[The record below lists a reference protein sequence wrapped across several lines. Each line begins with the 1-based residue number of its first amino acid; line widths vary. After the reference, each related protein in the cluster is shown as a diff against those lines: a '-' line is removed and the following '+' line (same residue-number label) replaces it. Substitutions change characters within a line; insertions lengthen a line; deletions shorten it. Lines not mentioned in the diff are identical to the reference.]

1 MMIGEP
7 PDRAAIRSDQL
18 TKLRALIAAIAGRNR
33 FYSPRLQKANITA
46 DLESL
51 DAFSQRMPLTTKQ
64 QLAEDQLASPPWG
77 TVLTYPIESY
87 TRFSQTS
94 GTTRK
99 PIRWLDTNASWEW
112 MIGNWQR
119 VYDAAAVGA
128 GDRLMFTFSFGPFLG
143 FWVAFDAASR
153 RGCLCIPGGGLSTEG
168 RLRMMI
174 DSGANVLCSTP
185 TYAIRLAESARELKI
200 DLSSVKIRAIIVA
213 GEAGGSI
220 PAVRR
225 RMEELWR
232 GAKVY
237 DHHGMTEV
245 GPVSYPSRTC
255 ADALHI
261 IESSYFAEVIDP
273 ATGSPVEKGGTGE
286 LVLTTLGRLGSPLL
300 RYRTGDLVK
309 PAYPDRGDML
319 LVGGILSRADDMVVV
334 RSVNVYPSAVEE
346 VMRTHAQVAEYRVEV
361 MTNRAMTELRIQVEP
376 RQGCGDTAALAAK
389 LEEDLKASLSIRV
402 PVSVVAP
409 GTLPRFE
416 MKAKRWVR
424 L

>member
-1 MMIGEP
+1 VHTFPI
-7 PDRAAIRSDQL
+7 DQ
-18 TKLRALIAAIAGRNR
+18 
-33 FYSPRLQKANITA
+33 
-46 DLESL
+46 
-51 DAFSQRMPLTTKQ
+51 
-64 QLAEDQLASPPWG
+64 
-77 TVLTYPIESY
+77 Y
-87 TRFSQTS
+87 TRYSQTS

-119 VYDAAAVGA
+119 VYDAASIGP

-185 TYAIRLAESARELKI
+185 TYAIRLAESARELNI
-200 DLSSVKIRAIIVA
+200 DLSQVKIRAIIVA

-220 PAVRR
+220 PAVRQ
-225 RMEELWR
+225 RMEALWP

-245 GPVSYPSRTC
+245 GPVSYPSH
-255 ADALHI
+255 DKPDSLHI
-261 IESSYFAEVIDP
+261 IESSYYAEVIDS
-273 ATGSPVEKGGTGE
+273 ATGEPAKPGDAGE

-309 PAYPDRGDML
+309 PEYPDRGDLL
-319 LVGGILSRADDMVVV
+319 LVGGILSRVDDMVVV

-346 VMRTHAQVAEYRVEV
+346 VVRTHADVAEYRVEV
-361 MTNRAMTELRIQVEP
+361 ITNRAMTELRMQIEP
-376 RQGCGDTAALAAK
+376 REGCGDAKALARS
-389 LEEDLKASLSIRV
+389 LEEDLKASLAIRV
-402 PVSVVAP
+402 PVSVVAA

-416 MKAKRWVR
+416 MKAKRWIR
-424 L
+424 Q